1 MNDLS
6 REELK
11 GRVKS
16 VSSKTFKISG
26 DTKNYVQGKLIKEE
40 FQLFNEKGN
49 FLEDSESDTDKT
61 DDHHIDF
68 KKTYSYDT
76 NGNLDEMILFM
87 NGSFF
92 EKTKFSYDKEG
103 NKIEEFIKGID
114 SKTIVKNTFD
124 ENNNMILTEELNSY
138 LSQKLPTKYKYNEK
152 GFLIEERYGYPSK
165 PKRTTVVYDDRGLL
179 IEYTDYEIRE
189 GIQDEIVFKESYK
202 YDIYGRMFQVDTY
215 CNEYGESEYG
225 FDTIT
230 SCRVKD
236 LLDENKNWIR
246 RVFSEDRVE
255 IRDIQYY
262 I

>member
-61 DDHHIDF
+61 NDHHIDF
-68 KKTYSYDT
+68 KKIYSYNM
-76 NGNLDEMILFM
+76 NGNLDEMILFI

-92 EKTKFSYDKEG
+92 EKTKFSYNEKG
-103 NKIEEFIKGID
+103 HKIEEFIKGID

-152 GFLIEERYGYPSK
+152 GFLIEERYGYPYK

-215 CNEYGESEYG
+215 CNEYGESQYG

-236 LLDENKNWIR
+236 LLDENGNWIR
-246 RVFSEDRVE
+246 RIFSGDRVE

-262 I
+262 S

>member
-16 VSSKTFKISG
+16 VSSKTFEISG
-26 DTKNYVQGKLIKEE
+26 DTNNYVQGKLTKEE
-40 FQLFNEKGN
+40 FQLFNENGN

-61 DDHHIDF
+61 DDQHIDF
-68 KKTYSYDT
+68 KKTYVYDP

-87 NGSFF
+87 NGFFF
-92 EKTKFSYDKEG
+92 EKTKFSYDKKG

-124 ENNNMILTEELNSY
+124 ENNNMILKEELNSY
-138 LSQKLPTKYKYNEK
+138 LSKKLPTKYTYNEK
-152 GFLIEERYGYPSK
+152 GFLIEELYGYPAK
-165 PKRTTVVYDDRGLL
+165 PKRTAVVYDDRGLL

-202 YDIYGRMFQVDTY
+202 YDIYGRMFQVDIY

-230 SCRVKD
+230 SYQVKD

-246 RVFSEDRVE
+246 RVFSGDRVE
-255 IRDIQYY
+255 IREIEYFS
-262 I
+262 

>member
-16 VSSKTFKISG
+16 VSSKTFEISG
-26 DTKNYVQGKLIKEE
+26 DTNNYVQGKLTKEE
-40 FQLFNEKGN
+40 FQLFNENGN

-61 DDHHIDF
+61 DDQHIDF
-68 KKTYSYDT
+68 KKTYVYDT

-87 NGSFF
+87 NGFFF
-92 EKTKFSYDKEG
+92 EKTKFSYDKKG

-124 ENNNMILTEELNSY
+124 ENNNMILKEELNSY
-138 LSQKLPTKYKYNEK
+138 LSKKLPTKYTYNEK
-152 GFLIEERYGYPSK
+152 GFLIEELYGYPAK
-165 PKRTTVVYDDRGLL
+165 PKRTAVVYDDRGLL

-189 GIQDEIVFKESYK
+189 GIQDKIVFKESYK
-202 YDIYGRMFQVDTY
+202 YDIYGRMFQVDIY

-230 SCRVKD
+230 SYQVKD

-246 RVFSEDRVE
+246 RVFSGDRVE
-255 IRDIQYY
+255 IRDIEYY
-262 I
+262 S

>member
-16 VSSKTFKISG
+16 VSSKTFEISG
-26 DTKNYVQGKLIKEE
+26 DTNNYVQGKLTKEE
-40 FQLFNEKGN
+40 FQLFNENGN
-49 FLEDSESDTDKT
+49 FLEDSESDTNKT
-61 DDHHIDF
+61 DDQHIDF
-68 KKTYSYDT
+68 KKTYVYDT

-87 NGSFF
+87 NGFFF
-92 EKTKFSYDKEG
+92 EKTKFSYDKKG

-124 ENNNMILTEELNSY
+124 ENNNMILKEELNSY
-138 LSQKLPTKYKYNEK
+138 LSKKLPTKYTYNEK
-152 GFLIEERYGYPSK
+152 GFLIEELYGYPSK
-165 PKRTTVVYDDRGLL
+165 PKRTAVVYDDRGLL

-202 YDIYGRMFQVDTY
+202 YDIYGRMFQVDIY

-225 FDTIT
+225 FDTIK
-230 SCRVKD
+230 SYQVKD

-246 RVFSEDRVE
+246 RVFSGDRVE
-255 IRDIQYY
+255 IRDIEYY
-262 I
+262 S